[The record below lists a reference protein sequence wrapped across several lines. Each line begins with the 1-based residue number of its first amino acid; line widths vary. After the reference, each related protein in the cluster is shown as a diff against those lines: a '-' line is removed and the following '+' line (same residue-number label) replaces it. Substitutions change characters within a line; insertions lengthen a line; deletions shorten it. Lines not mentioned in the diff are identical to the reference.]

1 MKKTNLLIIGSGP
14 GGYRT
19 ASYAAQNGLEVTII
33 EKAQPGGTCLNAG
46 CIPTKCLAHDA
57 ELRLTI
63 SSRYETTPPLD
74 FTKVMERKEGV
85 INQLREGVS
94 TLLSQPGIDFI
105 VGEARFVSDHVIEV
119 NGEQIEAEHIIIAT
133 GSRSKMPPFMSEEDF
148 LNQSKT
154 ARGPMITEICG
165 ITPDAFVFSELL
177 SIAKV
182 PNRLTIIG
190 AGIIGMEFAS
200 AFSAFGSEVTVIEFM
215 KECLPPIDS
224 DIAKRLRKTLEKR
237 GVTFYM
243 QSAVKQILSP
253 AESGQEYTTVV
264 FDKKGKEDRI
274 DTDLVLIATG
284 RQANF
289 DNIGIET
296 TGIEVNAKGIVV
308 NDNMET
314 NVKGVYAIGDVNARQ
329 MLAHAAT
336 FQGFRAVNHILGKD
350 DNIRLDIMPSAI
362 FTYPE
367 AACVGKTEDQCKAEE
382 IKYST
387 RKGFYRANGKAL
399 SMEETEGMIKLLIA
413 EDGSI
418 LGAHCYG
425 AHSADLIQEVAALMN
440 YDAKLDKIRDIIHIH
455 PTLSEI
461 LQDALL

>member
-19 ASYAAQNGLEVTII
+19 ASYAAQNGLEVMII

-57 ELRLTI
+57 EMLLI
-63 SSRYETTPPLD
+63 AASHYNTTPPLD

-85 INQLREGVS
+85 ISQLRNGVS
-94 TLLSQPGIDFI
+94 SLLNQPRINLI
-105 VGEARFVSDHVIEV
+105 KGEARFVSDHIVEV
-119 NGEQIEAEHIIIAT
+119 NGEQIEAENIIIAT

-148 LNQSKT
+148 MNQSETTKNIVT
-154 ARGPMITEICG
+154 ST
-165 ITPDAFVFSELL
+165 ELL
-177 SIAKV
+177 SI
-182 PNRLTIIG
+182 PSIPQRLTIIG
-190 AGIIGMEFAS
+190 AGVIGMEFAS
-200 AFSAFGSEVTVIEFM
+200 AFSAFGSKVTVIEFM

-243 QSAVKQILSP
+243 QSAVNQIISTS
-253 AESGQEYTTVV
+253 ENGENCTTVL
-264 FDKKGKEDRI
+264 FEKKGKEEKVE
-274 DTDLVLIATG
+274 TDLVLIATG
-284 RQANF
+284 RQANVE
-289 DNIGIET
+289 NIGLESA
-296 TGIEVNAKGIVV
+296 GIAFSQKGIMV
-308 NDNMET
+308 NENMET
-314 NVKGVYAIGDVNARQ
+314 NVKGVYAIGDVNGRQ

-336 FQGFRAVNHILGKD
+336 FQGFRAVNHILDKKD
-350 DNIRLDIMPSAI
+350 YIHLDIMPSAI

-367 AACVGKTEDQCKAEE
+367 AACVGKTEDQCKTQNT
-382 IKYST
+382 KFTT

-399 SMEETEGMIKLLIA
+399 SMEETEGMIKILVG

-418 LGAHCYG
+418 LGAHAYG
-425 AHSADLIQEVAALMN
+425 AHSADLIQEVSALMN
-440 YDAKLDKIRDIIHIH
+440 RDAKLDEIRDIIHIH

-461 LQDALL
+461 LQDALI